1 MKTVPA
7 IIKYKVKVKSMQDGR
22 EYIDYKKTITRTD
35 CNLKPCDHSLY
46 NSDLFRQVLARGH
59 NAAVNNKSWTYLD
72 SLPESVTVDNS
83 SFLATVTVSVQI

>member
-1 MKTVPA
+1 MNNVSA
-7 IIKYKVKVKSMQDGR
+7 IISYKVKVKSMQDGR
-22 EYIDYKKTITRTD
+22 EYIDYKKTIARTD
-35 CNLKPCDHSLY
+35 CNLKPCDHNLY

-59 NAAVNNKSWTYLD
+59 NRAVGNKSWTYLD